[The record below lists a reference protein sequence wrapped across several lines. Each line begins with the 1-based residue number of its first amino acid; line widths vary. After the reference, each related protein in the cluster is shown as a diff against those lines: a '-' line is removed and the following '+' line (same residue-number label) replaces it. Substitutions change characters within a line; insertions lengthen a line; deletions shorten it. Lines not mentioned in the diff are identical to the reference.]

1 MAASVQ
7 KRGRFGCHGDDTL
20 DEFLL
25 NQVAKFVKYGQL
37 GPLSRDLRISQTDYE
52 KITAPN
58 TFSQNDQ
65 IFRVSILLSILS
77 FILRHI
83 YICLFYQSA
92 PQQISRSGGSKGG
105 APLACALPYGPKFS
119 QFHAVFGKIRQIY
132 MLASP
137 TGLAPRPTENPLSTP
152 ESPCQ

>member
-1 MAASVQ
+1 MAVSVQ
-7 KRGRFGCHGDDTL
+7 KRGRFGCHGDDTF

-37 GPLSRDLRISQTDYE
+37 GPLSRDLRISHTHYE

-58 TFSQNDQ
+58 TFPQNDQ

-83 YICLFYQSA
+83 HICLFYQSA
-92 PQQISRSGGSKGG
+92 PLQISRSGGSKGG
-105 APLACALPYGPKFS
+105 GPLARALPYGPNFS
-119 QFHAVFGKIRQIY
+119 QFHAVFGKIRQIC
-132 MLASP
+132 MLAP
-137 TGLAPRPTENPLSTP
+137 PQGLVPPPTENPVSAP
-152 ESPCQ
+152 

>member
-1 MAASVQ
+1 MSASVQ
-7 KRGRFGCHGDDTL
+7 KSGRFGCHGDDKL

-58 TFSQNDQ
+58 TFPQNDQ

-77 FILRHI
+77 FILRNMLT
-83 YICLFYQSA
+83 LFVFACSV
-92 PQQISRSGGSKGG
+92 RM
-105 APLACALPYGPKFS
+105 PLIAVVVTTNETAC
-119 QFHAVFGKIRQIY
+119 Q
-132 MLASP
+132 
-137 TGLAPRPTENPLSTP
+137 
-152 ESPCQ
+152 